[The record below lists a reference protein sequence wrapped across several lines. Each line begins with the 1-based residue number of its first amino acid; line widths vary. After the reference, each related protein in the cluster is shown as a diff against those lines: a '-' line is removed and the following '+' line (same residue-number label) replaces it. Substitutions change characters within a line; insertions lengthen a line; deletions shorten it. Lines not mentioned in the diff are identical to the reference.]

1 MSKYTAE
8 VERITYL
15 DEGQSAAVA
24 VVSVYGDLP
33 HGNRVAPRTREALL
47 RAARRVAGEHASS
60 KWEVDYRVAVHNGQE
75 RHTVTFEPEATY

>member
-15 DEGQSAAVA
+15 DDGRSAAVA

-47 RAARRVAGEHASS
+47 RAARRVVGKHASS
-60 KWEVDYRVAVHNGQE
+60 EWEIVYRVAVHNGQE
-75 RHTVTFEPEATY
+75 RHTITFEPEVAY